1 MENLIYFLV
10 ICISAPMLLMFFIAR
25 KKTRQMIGF
34 LILGMCIAVLASE
47 LNSLLAAFFGDRMD
61 YFHLTISI
69 TPISEEILK
78 AIPLIIMAFAFADN
92 KELIYSAAI
101 LIGIGFAVL
110 ENTFILLQN
119 IESVT
124 LVWALIRGFSS
135 GLMHALCTVVM
146 GIGISMVRKQKKV
159 FICGTFALLLMVTT
173 YHSIFNMLVQSPKY
187 MYFGALV
194 PIVTYIPLLITVYKK
209 KWLKEE

>member
-1 MENLIYFLV
+1 MEDLIYFLV
-10 ICISAPMLLMFFIAR
+10 ICISAPMLLMFFIAT
-25 KKTRQMIGF
+25 KKTRHMIGF
-34 LILGMCIAVLASE
+34 LILGMCVAVLAAE
-47 LNSLLAAFFGDRMD
+47 LNGLLATLFEDKMD

-78 AIPLIIMAFAFADN
+78 AIPLIFMAAAFKDN
-92 KELIYSAAI
+92 KDLIYSAAI
-101 LIGIGFAVL
+101 FIGIGFAVL

-119 IESVT
+119 LETAT
-124 LVWALIRGFSS
+124 LVWAFIRGFSS

-173 YHSIFNMLVQSPKY
+173 YHSIFNMLVQSPNY
-187 MYFGALV
+187 MHLGTLM

-209 KWLKEE
+209 KGLRTL